1 VSAAPIT
8 QDVITGAPN
17 GSGGTKTVSLAVNP
31 TQEYVSGAGGTSA
44 SWYAHTLRAWPWSID
59 DLTADY
65 GDDLYE
71 RMLHDAHIAASINV
85 LKAAI
90 IEDGLTVAPAV
101 TEKAGTAAD
110 ATLAATIADLAERM
124 FAEMDTPLD
133 EVLWDMLSAVALG
146 NRIAEQVYA
155 IQPFGGTL
163 LLNLIALRVKP
174 RQALAF
180 VVDPFLRVQGLLAQ
194 LPGKPSPVSQ
204 GSIVNPALLPNILP
218 RGKFAV
224 LSFRPKNGD
233 PRGTSVLRPA
243 YTAWNLKGQAQIE
256 HLKYLVQFASPSLIG
271 TTPANATRTPVL
283 DSAGNI
289 VPGKTI
295 DPIENL
301 KEALLA
307 FRNGS
312 AFAGPYGTIVKELFS
327 SGDGSAFLHAFDR
340 YNQDITL
347 AILGQTLATGE
358 GQHDS
363 RAAATVHQDILDTM
377 VRQAKRAVVRMLT
390 FDVLRP
396 WVIANWGEAALPLV
410 PALTLGTTEAPDL
423 SALMLAV
430 ASLEKAAWF
439 TPSQKPEVDLLLN
452 LPQRTQQE
460 TDLETERFTAPPVSP
475 TLPTGAPGGPQD
487 ATSGTG
493 NQTDQQ
499 QEAA

>member
-1 VSAAPIT
+1 
-8 QDVITGAPN
+8 
-17 GSGGTKTVSLAVNP
+17 
-31 TQEYVSGAGGTSA
+31 
-44 SWYAHTLRAWPWSID
+44 
-59 DLTADY
+59 
-65 GDDLYE
+65 
-71 RMLHDAHIAASINV
+71 
-85 LKAAI
+85 
-90 IEDGLTVAPAV
+90 
-101 TEKAGTAAD
+101 
-110 ATLAATIADLAERM
+110 M

-163 LLNLIALRVKP
+163 LLMLIALRVKP

-271 TTPANATRTPVL
+271 TTPQNATRTPVL

-301 KEALLA
+301 K
-307 FRNGS
+307 RRCWPS
-312 AFAGPYGTIVKELFS
+312 ATAARSPAPTARS
-327 SGDGSAFLHAFDR
+327 SRSC
-340 YNQDITL
+340 
-347 AILGQTLATGE
+347 
-358 GQHDS
+358 S
-363 RAAATVHQDILDTM
+363 AAATARPSCTRSIATT
-377 VRQAKRAVVRMLT
+377 RTSRWRSWGRRSPRAR
-390 FDVLRP
+390 
-396 WVIANWGEAALPLV
+396 GS
-410 PALTLGTTEAPDL
+410 TTA
-423 SALMLAV
+423 
-430 ASLEKAAWF
+430 
-439 TPSQKPEVDLLLN
+439 
-452 LPQRTQQE
+452 
-460 TDLETERFTAPPVSP
+460 APPRPS
-475 TLPTGAPGGPQD
+475 TR
-487 ATSGTG
+487 TSSTRWCARPSARSSGC
-493 NQTDQQ
+493 
-499 QEAA
+499 

>member
-180 VVDPFLRVQGLLAQ
+180 VVDPFLRSSRSGPRTATRAA
-194 LPGKPSPVSQ
+194 
-204 GSIVNPALLPNILP
+204 PACS
-218 RGKFAV
+218 A
-224 LSFRPKNGD
+224 RPT
-233 PRGTSVLRPA
+233 PRGTSRA
-243 YTAWNLKGQAQIE
+243 
-256 HLKYLVQFASPSLIG
+256 
-271 TTPANATRTPVL
+271 R
-283 DSAGNI
+283 
-289 VPGKTI
+289 
-295 DPIENL
+295 
-301 KEALLA
+301 
-307 FRNGS
+307 RR
-312 AFAGPYGTIVKELFS
+312 S
-327 SGDGSAFLHAFDR
+327 S
-340 YNQDITL
+340 T
-347 AILGQTLATGE
+347 
-358 GQHDS
+358 
-363 RAAATVHQDILDTM
+363 
-377 VRQAKRAVVRMLT
+377 
-390 FDVLRP
+390 
-396 WVIANWGEAALPLV
+396 
-410 PALTLGTTEAPDL
+410 
-423 SALMLAV
+423 
-430 ASLEKAAWF
+430 
-439 TPSQKPEVDLLLN
+439 
-452 LPQRTQQE
+452 
-460 TDLETERFTAPPVSP
+460 
-475 TLPTGAPGGPQD
+475 
-487 ATSGTG
+487 
-493 NQTDQQ
+493 
-499 QEAA
+499 